1 MYSDFLSR
9 NNLFD
14 LLENRGEYNKEDVN
28 TLEVSLKNS
37 KITQNEFDKTL
48 QKLFPFEKNHRIFS
62 SYKNLLDVQ
71 NFFGRSTCI

>member
-1 MYSDFLSR
+1 MYSDFLLR

-37 KITQNEFDKTL
+37 KITQNEFDKT
-48 QKLFPFEKNHRIFS
+48 FKNSF
-62 SYKNLLDVQ
+62 LLKKIIE
-71 NFFGRSTCI
+71 FFQVTKI